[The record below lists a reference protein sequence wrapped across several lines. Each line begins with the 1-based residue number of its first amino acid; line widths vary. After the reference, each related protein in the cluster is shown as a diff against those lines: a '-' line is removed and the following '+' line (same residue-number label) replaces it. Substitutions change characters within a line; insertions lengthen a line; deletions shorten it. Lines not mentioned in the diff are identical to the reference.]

1 MTMSGCTVRFPCL
14 TVASKSVD
22 RVMRLRAESTA
33 VTPESRI
40 RQSVNDGPCHA
51 DSTRSPGRPWSAS
64 SAENRAHGHG
74 AGYSAGRSACPL
86 PRFSPC
92 CIWHRA
98 RHGFPCRWVT
108 LSPRC
113 LDRPC
118 VSLVTGAASA
128 LDARIAAVSP
138 TFGRLYEGTDRRSPG
153 QTAPKRRPVRRQSL
167 TAVTSATAR
176 ASNLCQAVPNVAER
190 LARAGKTV
198 SFGRCCFIPK
208 RCETTSKDGRS
219 AFQPAE
225 FHWPSR
231 VPIPR
236 AVRGMLRHGGRCPFH
251 TCG

>member
-1 MTMSGCTVRFPCL
+1 GPLALCHDSLLAASGIVLDTV
-14 TVASKSVD
+14 S
-22 RVMRLRAESTA
+22 
-33 VTPESRI
+33 
-40 RQSVNDGPCHA
+40 HA
-51 DSTRSPGRPWSAS
+51 GGSRSP
-64 SAENRAHGHG
+64 
-74 AGYSAGRSACPL
+74 
-86 PRFSPC
+86 
-92 CIWHRA
+92 A
-98 RHGFPCRWVT
+98 RR
-108 LSPRC
+108 
-113 LDRPC
+113 LDRLC
-118 VSLVTGAASA
+118 ISLVTGAASG
-128 LDARIAAVSP
+128 LNARIAAVSP